1 MIRLKFF
8 YIYFLKNYVIETLK
22 IIRMQSLLYSL
33 ITILNNFFLM
43 KENIFEQLYV
53 RIFISELNFYNNLYL
68 YYNIY
73 ILQRERIL
81 DIIPILEREEIFIK
95 EIILTI

>member
-22 IIRMQSLLYSL
+22 IIRMQLLLYSL

-53 RIFISELNFYNNLYL
+53 RIFISELNFYKNLYL

-81 DIIPILEREEIFIK
+81 DTHIHTGEGRNIY
-95 EIILTI
+95 

>member
-22 IIRMQSLLYSL
+22 IIRIQSLLYSL